1 MLIRT
6 LPTSHASVNPISIVG
21 TIQQLLLGRSLNGC
35 LPGEREIVL
44 PAVVAS
50 GFCVL
55 VCWGLLKAASGEKG

>member
-1 MLIRT
+1 
-6 LPTSHASVNPISIVG
+6 VNPISIVG